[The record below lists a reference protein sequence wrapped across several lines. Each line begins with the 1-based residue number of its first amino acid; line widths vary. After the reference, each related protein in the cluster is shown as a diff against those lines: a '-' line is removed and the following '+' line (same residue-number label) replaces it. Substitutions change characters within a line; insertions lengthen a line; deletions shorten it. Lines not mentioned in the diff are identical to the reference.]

1 MFGSREN
8 GRKGEKMEQ
17 QKKKRENSCPAAVYS
32 AKRKIKNRSTRF
44 QLSLFSAQISKNTKI
59 PSVPII
65 HEGKNGK
72 NHKKE
77 VKLEVNGAKKK
88 QENARHFCT
97 SAIFRTLQNFR
108 TLLRSSRFSS
118 FFCSSFLLFLI
129 CNAEFDSNST
139 CLDRLDNFGIN
150 SLQKLQN

>member
-1 MFGSREN
+1 
-8 GRKGEKMEQ
+8 MEQ

-88 QENARHFCT
+88 NKKMQD
-97 SAIFRTLQNFR
+97 IFALVRFFAHCKIFAPFYEALDFPA
-108 TLLRSSRFSS
+108 FSS
-118 FFCSSFLLFLI
+118 LLSFCF
-129 CNAEFDSNST
+129 
-139 CLDRLDNFGIN
+139 
-150 SLQKLQN
+150 